1 MYIIRNNIA
10 SRTGIR
16 RYQLIPP
23 PNTSIAPKST
33 SFFWLFVIEVSN
45 KIIALLALMIIG
57 VIYPD
62 LVSVVASWVGVGR
75 GTDLLLYILFVV
87 FLFYVLGQYVR
98 SQDDRDKTVR
108 LARKVAILDAKNK
121 YGVK

>member
-1 MYIIRNNIA
+1 MIFMQIILIVVGIILLIKVLSNRSTYAIRAWKKIA
-10 SRTGIR
+10 
-16 RYQLIPP
+16 
-23 PNTSIAPKST
+23 
-33 SFFWLFVIEVSN
+33 
-45 KIIALLALMIIG
+45 IIALLALMIIG

>member
-1 MYIIRNNIA
+1 
-10 SRTGIR
+10 
-16 RYQLIPP
+16 
-23 PNTSIAPKST
+23 
-33 SFFWLFVIEVSN
+33 
-45 KIIALLALMIIG
+45 MIIG